1 MNATLYQL
9 SYFAYSSRE
18 GLSRPSPA
26 IDAQT
31 RGRVGC
37 ALRSTQAVWLH
48 IWTVRSVV
56 WKAREDQIFHEQL
69 YISLQEHLSL
79 FLLEQERQNA
89 FVNYA
94 LLLEDNM

>member
-9 SYFAYSSRE
+9 SYFAYSSME
-18 GLSRPSPA
+18 SLERPSPA
-26 IDAQT
+26 IDGQT

-37 ALRSTQAVWLH
+37 ALGSTQVVWLH
-48 IWTVRSVV
+48 IWIVRSVV
-56 WKAREDQIFHEQL
+56 WKAQEDQISHEPL